1 MIARTSDI
9 NMLSPK
15 YLLEFPGLLR
25 LEMVPSLFEIDNLL
39 AESFS
44 SEDRSSVLPGHQSC

>member
-1 MIARTSDI
+1 
-9 NMLSPK
+9 MLSPK

-25 LEMVPSLFEIDNLL
+25 LEMVPSLVEIDNLL